1 MKTIIK
7 RVLKEDNNEEFI
19 KNRNQM
25 FKRIEKLTPKI
36 VEYFSKVLKEYDIFD
51 ISVDDVKIGYGS
63 TFVRDE
69 YGVQRPYSGN
79 SKRITFTFIRL
90 TSGETFDVR
99 KIVFND
105 VENLFGIPVKRYG
118 TPLDLKFFNLV
129 QKEF

>member
-25 FKRIEKLTPKI
+25 YKRIEKLTPKI

-51 ISVDDVKIGYGS
+51 ISVEEVKTSYGS

-79 SKRITFTFIRL
+79 TKRITFTFTKL
-90 TSGETFDVR
+90 TTGETSDVR

>member
-51 ISVDDVKIGYGS
+51 ISVDDVKIDYGS

>member
-1 MKTIIK
+1 MKTIIE
-7 RVLKEDNNEEFI
+7 RVLKEDANEVFI

-51 ISVDDVKIGYGS
+51 INVEEVKTSYGS

-69 YGVQRPYSGN
+69 NGVEQPYSG
-79 SKRITFTFIRL
+79 KTIRITFTFIKL
-90 TSGETFDVR
+90 TTGETFDVR

-118 TPLDLKFFNLV
+118 TPIDLRFFNLV

>member
-25 FKRIEKLTPKI
+25 YKRIEKLTPKI

-51 ISVDDVKIGYGS
+51 ISVDDVKISYGS